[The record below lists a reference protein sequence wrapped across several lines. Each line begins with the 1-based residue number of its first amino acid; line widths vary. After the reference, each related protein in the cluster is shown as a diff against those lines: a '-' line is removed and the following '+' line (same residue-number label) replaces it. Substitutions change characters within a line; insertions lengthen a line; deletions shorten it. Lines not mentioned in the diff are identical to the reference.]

1 MMAANMTTQPKSSRP
16 AEAACFKQHPA
27 RQHGN
32 HRFQTQN
39 RRASRGV
46 HLLLA
51 DDLQGIPDSA
61 GKNARVENGQPGRT
75 DRPQLRLLKEKHGN
89 GGQHAADQKLDAGKL
104 YPVHLLVERSSIDQK
119 VDGVKLSCIQFLVC
133 GVLSAIP
140 MFLFEKPELGAI
152 CSAWLPILYAGIF
165 SSGVGYT
172 LQVIGQKNMDPTVAS
187 LILSLESVISVL
199 AGWVLLKQQL
209 SGRELLG
216 CVVMF
221 AAIILAQLPDKK

>member
-1 MMAANMTTQPKSSRP
+1 M
-16 AEAACFKQHPA
+16 
-27 RQHGN
+27 
-32 HRFQTQN
+32 
-39 RRASRGV
+39 
-46 HLLLA
+46 LLCA
-51 DDLQGIPDSA
+51 
-61 GKNARVENGQPGRT
+61 
-75 DRPQLRLLKEKHGN
+75 
-89 GGQHAADQKLDAGKL
+89 
-104 YPVHLLVERSSIDQK
+104 LVFAIHILVIDHFSPK

-199 AGWVLLKQQL
+199 AGWVLLNSSSPDGNFWAAWSCLRPSFWPSCRIRNEK
-209 SGRELLG
+209 EDCLLAG
-216 CVVMF
+216 GSLF
-221 AAIILAQLPDKK
+221 LTNLRKSSEKS

>member
-1 MMAANMTTQPKSSRP
+1 M
-16 AEAACFKQHPA
+16 
-27 RQHGN
+27 
-32 HRFQTQN
+32 
-39 RRASRGV
+39 
-46 HLLLA
+46 LLCA
-51 DDLQGIPDSA
+51 
-61 GKNARVENGQPGRT
+61 
-75 DRPQLRLLKEKHGN
+75 
-89 GGQHAADQKLDAGKL
+89 
-104 YPVHLLVERSSIDQK
+104 LVFAIHILVIDHFSPK